1 MDEPSLLAL
10 TTAGVMGLA
19 LVLYVLTGGADF
31 GGGVWDLL
39 AQGPRRRR
47 QRALVAEALAPVWE
61 ANHVWLILLVVLLFV
76 GFPTAFAAV
85 GIALHLP
92 LSLMLVGI
100 VLRGTAFVF
109 RSYDPHNPD
118 ETVGPWR
125 LVFAVS
131 STVTPVMLGT
141 SLGALATDSLPLDPA
156 TGIVQTDFVSAWLA
170 PWPFLVG
177 LLTLGLC
184 ALLAAVYLTLE
195 AREAEL
201 QDDYRWRALAAQGV
215 VALLAPAT
223 LVLGM
228 GAAPRFTTNLLEGPV
243 SLGLVALATAAALAT
258 TVALW
263 TRAWRWA
270 RRAVV
275 VQAGTIVAGF
285 GFAQLPVIVGPDLTI
300 ASCAAPDEVLRPVL
314 MCLALGAPVLAAAL
328 WWLYRVFKA
337 APSEG

>member
-1 MDEPSLLAL
+1 MA
-10 TTAGVMGLA
+10 TAGVMGLA

-39 AQGPRRRR
+39 ARGPRRRR
-47 QRALVAEALAPVWE
+47 QRALVAAALAPVWE

-76 GFPTAFAAV
+76 GFPNAFAAV

-92 LSLMLVGI
+92 LSLMLAGI

-109 RSYDPHNPD
+109 RAYDPHNPD

-141 SLGALATDSLPLDPA
+141 SLGALATDTLPLDPA

-195 AREAEL
+195 AREADL
-201 QDDYRWRALAAQGV
+201 QDDYRWRALATQGV

-228 GAAPRFTTNLLEGPV
+228 GAAPRFTTNLLQGPV
-243 SLGLVALATAAALAT
+243 SLGLVTLATAGALAT
-258 TVALW
+258 TMALRA
-263 TRAWRWA
+263 RAWRWA

-275 VQAGTIVAGF
+275 VQVGTIVAGF